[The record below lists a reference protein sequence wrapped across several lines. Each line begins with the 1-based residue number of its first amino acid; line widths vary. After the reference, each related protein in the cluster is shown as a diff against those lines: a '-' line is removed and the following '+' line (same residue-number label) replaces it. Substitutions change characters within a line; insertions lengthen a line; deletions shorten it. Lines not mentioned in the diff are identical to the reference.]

1 MDGFNQQAKTPLD
14 EWIAFLKTGEID
26 QNSTAHGLQ
35 EARERLRIDQ
45 LNEKDRRQYYADME
59 ALRYQRSVI
68 KTGGIEGKAEG
79 KAEGLAEG
87 KAEGKAE
94 GLAEGQRLIATNF
107 KKQGIC
113 IETIAQCTGLSIEEI
128 NEL

>member
-1 MDGFNQQAKTPLD
+1 
-14 EWIAFLKTGEID
+14 
-26 QNSTAHGLQ
+26 
-35 EARERLRIDQ
+35 
-45 LNEKDRRQYYADME
+45 ME
-59 ALRYQRSVI
+59 AIRYQRSVI
-68 KTGGIEGKAEG
+68 KTGWIEGRAEGIAEGKAEGIVEGRAEGKAEG

-87 KAEGKAE
+87 KAEG
-94 GLAEGQRLIATNF
+94 LAEGQPLIATNF

>member
-26 QNSTAHGLQ
+26 QNSTAYGLQ

-59 ALRYQRSVI
+59 AIRYQRSVI
-68 KTGGIEGKAEG
+68 KTGWIEGRAEG
-79 KAEGLAEG
+79 IAEG

-94 GLAEGQRLIATNF
+94 QQRLIAINL
-107 KKQGIC
+107 KQNGVDPLI
-113 IETIAQCTGLSIEEI
+113 IARSTGLSIEEI
-128 NEL
+128 EQLERPDTA

>member
-68 KTGGIEGKAEG
+68 KTGWIEGKAEG

-87 KAEGKAE
+87 KAEG
-94 GLAEGQRLIATNF
+94 LAEGQRLIATKF

>member
-68 KTGGIEGKAEG
+68 KTGWIEGKAEG

-87 KAEGKAE
+87 KAEG
-94 GLAEGQRLIATNF
+94 LAEGQRLITTNF